1 MTKVTGQVRLGGGRK
16 LAALL
21 AAFVVGSAIH
31 AGTLV
36 LECDTA
42 AISYGVGTNVKIP
55 TTCAN
60 YTIECWMKPTQTFTS
75 GQYNLFGQF
84 ASGDG
89 RMLVGYYNG
98 KAGIFNGG
106 GSSWVTGTTS
116 LQAGTWHHVAFV
128 VDTNAANTV
137 SVYLDGV
144 LDGSGTSKNV
154 KLPLDR
160 YFAIGSA
167 TAGTP
172 NTTTASD
179 AALQNIFMPFRGRI
193 ADVRVWTVA
202 RTQADI
208 VADYQKRLVGNET
221 GLLGYWPLDEVGDN
235 GQTFVEVKSGDRS
248 VLREHFSLVEDNDL
262 VLTPAASR
270 VDGLKRSSFSGKGAK
285 TSIPNFSNE
294 PEAVRGLATDIT
306 TSLGNNFTIETWIRP
321 NARGTGANA
330 NERWLFAQFKS
341 VNGRFVFA
349 TQNNKPSFFV
359 GGSTSGHV
367 IAPDELEVGVW
378 THLALTRSGDTFT
391 IYTNGYAALTHTQAN
406 AYLPPATNFCIGS
419 SVYDGTWN
427 GFANGL
433 GYTHCGAFREV
444 RVWNSCRTGEQI
456 RETMGHVLSG
466 AESGLLGYW
475 PLDEGQ
481 GTNILN
487 RVTGVA
493 CTPVV
498 GDPIW
503 LKTTLPPVER
513 VPGPNTAAAA
523 TFTGGCQTG
532 ADTGMKLTSS
542 NYTIEAWLRIHG
554 AEHEFYSLG
563 YAYVACQ
570 TIQNTAVRNMMFGV
584 RGKHAFH
591 LQDGLSNGWLDGS
604 TDISHNRWVHLAFVQ
619 SGTTRRLYVDGVL
632 DAEVDDGA
640 AFLPTANINLQLGC
654 AHHLPGQTR
663 HWGTDGSLADVRL
676 WNCART
682 AEEIA
687 RFRSRRLT
695 GKEPGLVGY
704 WPLDEGTG
712 ATLVNHAKN
721 GTNGTLSQ
729 TVWDTLDDLDFDEP
743 LIPGCTIIFR

>member
-1 MTKVTGQVRLGGGRK
+1 LGGGRK

-21 AAFVVGSAIH
+21 AAAVVGSTIH

-36 LECDTA
+36 LECDTTA
-42 AISYGVGTNVKIP
+42 NSYGIGTNVKIP
-55 TTCAN
+55 TSCAN
-60 YTIECWMKPTQTFTS
+60 YTIECWMKPTQTFAS

-106 GSSWVTGTTS
+106 GSGWVTGATS

-128 VDTNAANTV
+128 IDTNAANTV
-137 SVYLDGV
+137 SIYLDGV
-144 LDGSGTSKNV
+144 LDGSSTARAFA
-154 KLPLDR
+154 PRDR

-172 NTTTASD
+172 NTTLSSD
-179 AALQNIFMPFRGRI
+179 AALDNRFMPFKGRI
-193 ADVRVWTVA
+193 ADVRVWTIA

-208 VADYQKRLVGNET
+208 AADYQRRLVGNET
-221 GLLGYWPLDEVGDN
+221 GLLGYWPLDEIGDN
-235 GQTFVEVKSGDRS
+235 GQTFVEVKTGDRS
-248 VLREHFSLVEDNDL
+248 VLREHFTLVEDNDL

-270 VDGLKRSSFSGKGAK
+270 VNGLKRSSFSGRGKYDNTVAD
-285 TSIPNFSNE
+285 
-294 PEAVRGLATDIT
+294 AVRGLATDIT

-321 NARGTGANA
+321 HTRGV
-330 NERWLFAQFKS
+330 NELWLFAQFKPG
-341 VNGRFVFA
+341 NGRFVFA

-359 GGSTSGHV
+359 GDSTSGHV

-427 GFANGL
+427 GFAKGV
-433 GYTHCGAFREV
+433 GYTYGGSFREV

-456 RETMGHVLSG
+456 RATMGYELSG
-466 AESGLLGYW
+466 TESGLLGYW

-493 CTPVV
+493 CKPVV

-513 VPGPNTAAAA
+513 VPGPNTAAVA

-554 AEHEFYSLG
+554 AEHETFSLR

-570 TIQNTAVRNMMFGV
+570 TTQSGSVRNMMFGV
-584 RGKHAFH
+584 RGNHAFH
-591 LQDGLSNGWLDGS
+591 LQDGPSNGWLDGA

-640 AFLPTANINLQLGC
+640 AYLPTANINLQLGC
-654 AHHLPGQTR
+654 AHHLPGQAR
-663 HWGTDGSLADVRL
+663 CWGTDGSLADVRL

-687 RFRSRRLT
+687 RFRTRRLT

-712 ATLVNHAKN
+712 ATLVNHAR
-721 GTNGTLSQ
+721 GGVNGTLSQ
-729 TVWDTLDDLDFDEP
+729 TVWDTLDDLFFDDP